1 MRTHVWKLHQWLG
14 SVTCFALLMWG
25 LSGALHPLMS
35 WLQPVPAKFSAPTQ
49 SFDLSAAQP
58 LKFVLEKQG
67 IDEFTQV
74 SVVQLGE
81 QHCYRIQTTEQPDAR
96 YFSVNTGDEISD
108 ADQRYAEQLARHFTG
123 LPNET
128 VTHRTLVTAFND
140 DYPFIHRILP
150 VWRIEFG
157 QHAGLSAYIDT
168 GQSRLATL
176 SNSLRDG
183 FTRWF
188 RFAHN
193 WNFLDDSPW
202 LQLLLMLF
210 LLGCV
215 IFSALSGIYFYIV
228 LRPTVTQ
235 RLSGQPLQ
243 RSHRL
248 LGILFAFAAL
258 MSASSGIYH
267 LIHGF
272 DPAQFSL
279 ENTNETSVSAQYRSL
294 YSYQRK
300 EITDAAWQQLTQT
313 PLARLAV
320 ARLNDQLVWL
330 RSRAGSSE
338 AKAQVAML
346 AQEQNHPPEHHPDA
360 NAQAQELAQEA
371 TQVIMA
377 KGDILTQGEP
387 ELAQSLATFFAQRP
401 RTDIVSTDLITTF
414 TPEYGFINKRLPV
427 YRIEF
432 SGPEKLR
439 LYIETSTSVL
449 AARVVQSDVYEG
461 LSFAWL
467 HKWRFG
473 FLDKTVQD
481 ALLVLV
487 GLGNVVVACLG
498 LTLFLRKRS
507 TH

>member
-58 LKFVLEKQG
+58 LKLVLEKQG
-67 IDEFTQV
+67 IDEFTQIG
-74 SVVQLGE
+74 VVQLGE
-81 QHCYRIQTTEQPDAR
+81 QPYYRIQTTEQPDAR
-96 YFSVNTGDEISD
+96 YFSVNTGDELSD
-108 ADQRYAEQLARHFTG
+108 ADQRYAEHLARHFTG

-128 VTHRTLVTAFND
+128 VTHSTLVTAFND

-157 QHAGLSAYIDT
+157 QQAGLSAYIDT

-202 LQLLLMLF
+202 LQMLLMLF

-313 PLARLAV
+313 PLARLNV

-330 RSRAGSSE
+330 RTNAGSSE
-338 AKAQVAML
+338 PSAQVAIL
-346 AQEQNHPPEHHPDA
+346 AQEKNHPPEHHPSA
-360 NAQAQELAQEA
+360 NTPAPQHAQTQLVLSSGELL
-371 TQVIMA
+371 
-377 KGDILTQGEP
+377 KQGLP
-387 ELAQSLATFFAQRP
+387 ELAQTLASFFAQRP
-401 RTDIVSTDLITTF
+401 RADIVSTDLITTF

>member
-1 MRTHVWKLHQWLG
+1 MRTRLWKLHQWLG
-14 SVTCFALLMWG
+14 IATCLAIFMWG

-35 WLQPVPAKFSAPTQ
+35 WLQPVPAKFSAPAQ
-49 SFDLSAAQP
+49 SFDLSAAQA
-58 LKFVLEKQG
+58 LKLVLKKHG
-67 IDEFTQV
+67 IDEFSQV

-81 QHCYRIQTTEQPDAR
+81 QHCYRIQTTEQADAR
-96 YFSVNTGDEISD
+96 YFSVTTGDEISD

-123 LPNET
+123 LSNET
-128 VTHRTLVTAFND
+128 ITHSTLVTAFND

-157 QHAGLSAYIDT
+157 QQAGLSAYIDT
-168 GQSRLATL
+168 NQSRLATL
-176 SNSLRDG
+176 SDTLRDG

-188 RFAHN
+188 RIAHN

-202 LQLLLMLF
+202 IQMLLMLF

-215 IFSALSGIYFYIV
+215 IFSALSGLYLYIV

-248 LGILFAFAAL
+248 LGVLFALAAL

-267 LIHGF
+267 LVHGF

-279 ENTNETSVSAQYRSL
+279 ENTDEPGVSAQYRSL
-294 YSYQRK
+294 YSFQRQ
-300 EITDAAWQQLTQT
+300 EITEAAWQSLTQK
-313 PLARLAV
+313 PLARLNV
-320 ARLNDQLVWL
+320 ARLNDQLVWQ
-330 RSRAGSSE
+330 RTDAGSSE
-338 AKAQVAML
+338 PKAQVAML
-346 AQEQNHPPEHHPDA
+346 AQEKNHPPEHHPSA
-360 NAQAQELAQEA
+360 NTPAPEPAKTQLILSSGEVLEQGPIELAQ
-371 TQVIMA
+371 T
-377 KGDILTQGEP
+377 
-387 ELAQSLATFFAQRP
+387 LATFFAQRP
-401 RTDIVSTDLITTF
+401 RTDIVSTKLITAF

-427 YRIEF
+427 YGIEF

-439 LYIETSTSVL
+439 LYIETSTSLL
-449 AARVVQSDVYEG
+449 AARVVQADVYEG

-473 FLDKTVQD
+473 FLNKTVQD

-498 LTLFLRKRS
+498 LTLFLRKRRA
-507 TH
+507 H